1 MVSTKHSE
9 DKYRFL
15 YCIGTWGYVPNYN
28 VKHVSSMRHCQ
39 HERGGLERMPH
50 LCQQHIA
57 LGFEHSSH
65 ISSHTTVIFWI
76 PIHFCSRDFLI
87 WETGLEQFSVCIF
100 FSLCG
105 YFLRQLWVR
114 AIRKWAVNQSD
125 GRQASCL
132 FQDSGIFYHSRAR
145 SRVSNLSPQ
154 ENSGICK
161 EIEVSSHPQG
171 TNIWGYSLLQAFSSC
186 PIGWWHQ

>member
-9 DKYRFL
+9 DKYHVF

-76 PIHFCSRDFLI
+76 PIHFCSSDFLI
-87 WETGLEQFSVCIF
+87 WGIGLEQFSVRIF

-105 YFLRQLWVR
+105 YFHR
-114 AIRKWAVNQSD
+114 
-125 GRQASCL
+125 
-132 FQDSGIFYHSRAR
+132 
-145 SRVSNLSPQ
+145 
-154 ENSGICK
+154 
-161 EIEVSSHPQG
+161 
-171 TNIWGYSLLQAFSSC
+171 
-186 PIGWWHQ
+186 